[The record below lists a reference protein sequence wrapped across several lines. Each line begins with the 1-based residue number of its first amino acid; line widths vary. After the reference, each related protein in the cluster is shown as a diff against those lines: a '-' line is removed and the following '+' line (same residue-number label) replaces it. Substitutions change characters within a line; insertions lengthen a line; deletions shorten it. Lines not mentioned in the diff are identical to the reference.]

1 MRRWLCA
8 VLIGCWLV
16 RAAVAESGAELV
28 INNAPHPVAATMVGD
43 AALADVCF
51 VNRSCGW
58 AVGERGVI
66 WHTDDGGGTW
76 REQQSGVTCRLDSV
90 CFLDDRHGWAVG
102 GASRPHSNATQ
113 GVVLRTV
120 DGGRTWIAMPRL
132 MLPRLVQV
140 KFFNANDGVA
150 IGAGSTFFPSG
161 VFVTRDGGREWQPLP
176 GDQSGQW
183 LTGDFLDADTGAVAG
198 SAGRFATMARR
209 QVIHSPLA
217 SSSSRSFHAM
227 RLIAPTGGWLV
238 GDGGLVMTT
247 GDLGR
252 SWQTPSSELPSDV
265 FGHFDFRALAVQG
278 PHVWITGSPGT
289 RVFHSGDG
297 GKSWQAF
304 ATGQTVP
311 LRALSFIDDTHGWVV
326 GELGSIL
333 ATQDGGQSWQ
343 VQRSGGRRAA
353 LLAVFADAADVPLE
367 VVADQGA
374 AEGYLTAVE
383 ILHPTLAGDAVAAD
397 IGAVDRTRE
406 AAILAGATAAHT
418 AWQFPLPPDDLA
430 LGPKELLDALNRAND
445 GRALQRLQSHFVTQL
460 RMWRPDVV
468 VTHHAGSDGGRPI
481 AGLVE
486 QLLLRSIDAAAD
498 PTRAVDLATNAG
510 LEPWQV
516 KKAYGVLP
524 SGLRGDE
531 VVSSGRFSARL
542 GGSLADWTA
551 PARRLLVAGGT
562 TPPDSIEL
570 ELMLNRLS
578 ETGGPRGLFNGITL
592 SPDGEARRPS
602 ASDIAGDV
610 DDLRR
615 LAMRRRNL
623 RELLERNAGNAAWV
637 GQVERLVEG
646 LDASGSGEL
655 LFQLADGYRE
665 NGRLDLAADTFY
677 LLARR
682 YPDHPLADP
691 ALVWLVQFYA
701 SSEAVR
707 RSAEAGVV
715 DLRAGEAAEPQTIDQ
730 EVKQANAVAPIGPAA
745 APAIGLSRDDRLR
758 RAVQLG
764 EYLESSRPLLF
775 AEPTLRYPLVAAQRQ
790 LGFANPAKRYFL
802 SLGQL
807 PESDPWRRCAQT
819 EQWLAKPG
827 ELPPPKMLG
836 HCRLAPE
843 RPHLDGILDEPFWQ
857 SADVLWLR
865 GRESFST
872 GDDARVE
879 RSPVEKESRPPTVR
893 LAYDAEYLYL
903 AITCPKVEG
912 GDYRLN
918 DDPRPRDADLA
929 EHDRVSLRLDVDRDF
944 TTWLELTVDHRGWT
958 RDACWG
964 DSHWNPTWFVAAAD
978 EAAAWTIEAA
988 VPLGELVVEPP
999 GTKDVWAVGVR
1010 RTIPR
1015 VGCQSWSG
1023 NAADADSP
1031 EQFGFLIFE

>member
-1 MRRWLCA
+1 MRRWLSA
-8 VLIGCWLV
+8 IFTGCWLV
-16 RAAVAESGAELV
+16 RAAVAEPGAELLA
-28 INNAPHPVAATMVGD
+28 NHAPQPVAATMVGD

-51 VNRSCGW
+51 ANRSCGW

-66 WHTDDGGGTW
+66 WHTDDSGNTW

-90 CFLDDRHGWAVG
+90 YFLDDRHGWAVG
-102 GASRPHSNATQ
+102 GASRPLSDATQ

-120 DGGRTWIAMPRL
+120 DGGQRWIVMPRL

-161 VFVTRDGGREWQPLP
+161 VFITRDGGREWQPLP

-183 LTGDFLDADTGAVAG
+183 LAGDFLDADTGAVAG
-198 SAGRFATMARR
+198 SAGRFATIVRR

-252 SWQTPSSELPSDV
+252 SWQTPSAELPSDV
-265 FGHFDFRALAVQG
+265 FDHFDFRAVAVQG
-278 PHVWITGSPGT
+278 PHVWIAGSPGT
-289 RVFHSGDG
+289 RVFHSSDG
-297 GKSWQAF
+297 GKTWQAF

-311 LRALSFIDDTHGWVV
+311 LCALSFIDDMHGWAV

-333 ATQDGGQSWQ
+333 STQDGGQTWRA
-343 VQRSGGRRAA
+343 QRSGGRRAA

-374 AEGYLTAVE
+374 AEGYLMAVE
-383 ILHPTLAGDAVAAD
+383 VLHPTLAGEAVAAD
-397 IGAVDRTRE
+397 AAVIGRTRE
-406 AAILAGATAAHT
+406 AAILAGATTAHT

-445 GRALQRLQSHFVTQL
+445 GRALQRLQSHLVTQL

-468 VTHHAGSDGGRPI
+468 VTYHAGSDGGRPI

-498 PTRAVDLATNAG
+498 PKRAVDLATNAG

-524 SGLRGDE
+524 PGLHGNE
-531 VVSSGRFSARL
+531 VVSTGRFTARL
-542 GGSLADWTA
+542 GGNLADWTA
-551 PARRLLVAGGT
+551 PARRLLAEGGT

-570 ELMLNRLS
+570 RLLLNQLTD
-578 ETGGPRGLFNGITL
+578 TGGPRGLFNGIPL
-592 SPDGEARRPS
+592 SPGGVARRPS
-602 ASDIAGDV
+602 VSDIAGDV

-623 RELLERNAGNAAWV
+623 RELLERNQGNAAWV
-637 GQVERLVEG
+637 GRVEQMIEG
-646 LDASGSGEL
+646 LDANGAGEL
-655 LFQLADGYRE
+655 LYQLADGYRK
-665 NGRLDLAADTFY
+665 NGRLDLAADSLY

-682 YPDHPLADP
+682 CPDHPLADP

-707 RSAEAGVV
+707 RSADADVV
-715 DLRAGEAAEPQTIDQ
+715 DLRAGEAAEPQTIDH
-730 EVKQANAVAPIGPAA
+730 EVKQATAAAPIGPDA
-745 APAIGLSRDDRLR
+745 APAVGLSRDDRLR
-758 RAVQLG
+758 RAAQLG

-775 AEPTLRYPLVAAQRQ
+775 AEPTVRFPLVAAQRQ
-790 LGFANPAKRYFL
+790 LGFANPAKRYFI

-827 ELPPPKMLG
+827 ELPPPKKLG
-836 HCRLAPE
+836 HCRRAAE

-857 SADVLWLR
+857 SADVLSLR
-865 GRESFST
+865 GQESFST
-872 GDDARVE
+872 EV
-879 RSPVEKESRPPTVR
+879 RSTRASAPVEKESRPPSVR

-903 AITCPKVEG
+903 AVNCPKVEG
-912 GDYRLN
+912 GDYRPN

-929 EHDRVSLRLDVDRDF
+929 EHDRVTLRLDVDRDF
-944 TTWLELTVDHRGWT
+944 TTWFELTADHRGRT

-964 DSHWNPTWFVAAAD
+964 DLHWNPTWFVAAAD
-978 EAAAWTIEAA
+978 GAAAWTVEAA
-988 VPLGELVVEPP
+988 VPLSELVAEPP
-999 GTKDVWAVGVR
+999 GTKAVWAVGVR

-1015 VGCQSWSG
+1015 VGGQSWSDV
-1023 NAADADSP
+1023 AADTESP
-1031 EQFGFLIFE
+1031 EQFGLLIFE